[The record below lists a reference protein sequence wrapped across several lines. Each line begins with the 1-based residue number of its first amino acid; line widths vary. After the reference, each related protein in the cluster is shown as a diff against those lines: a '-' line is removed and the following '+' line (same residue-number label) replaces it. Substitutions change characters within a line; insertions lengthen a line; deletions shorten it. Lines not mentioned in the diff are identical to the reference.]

1 MAQAKVLP
9 QYIAGLS
16 AAFGA
21 FCMGASMGWSSP
33 VEKLLTEENAYGFP
47 ISDDQFGWISSL
59 LTLGATVV
67 CIPVGFVIDMIG
79 RRPTML
85 ALIPPYMVGWFLMLF
100 ANSVIMLYFGRFI
113 LGFCG
118 GAFCVC
124 ASMYSTEIS
133 TVSTRGTLGSFFQ
146 LNTVTGML
154 YGYIIGGYCSLLT
167 INILCAILP
176 LIFAAVHYF
185 MPESPVYF
193 AMKGRENDAIKSL
206 LWLRGADCDI
216 RNELNEI
223 LEETNK
229 STDEPKVSIWVALR
243 RPITLKGISIAVMLQ
258 ALQQWTG
265 INAIMFYSTSIFE
278 DVGASLSGRVCTILI
293 GATQVIMTLVATL
306 IIDRAG
312 RRILLLVSAFFM
324 AITTC
329 LMGVY
334 FQMRD
339 SDPNSVAS
347 IGWLPITSI
356 LVFIIFFSI
365 GFGPGPWLV
374 MAELFTED
382 VKSVAGSI
390 AGTSNWFS
398 AFLVTKLFPV
408 LKNSIGS
415 GPTFWI
421 FCGIAIFG
429 FVYVLIFVPETKGKT
444 INEIQLILSGS
455 KKIIDSETD
464 NDSKK
469 IKH

>member
-21 FCMGASMGWSSP
+21 FCMGASMGWSAP
-33 VEKLLTEENAYGFP
+33 VEKMLTEEEAYGFP
-47 ISDDQFGWISSL
+47 ISSDQFGWVSSL

-67 CIPVGFVIDMIG
+67 CIPAGFIIDWIG

-85 ALIPPYMVGWFLMLF
+85 ALIPPYMVGWILMIF
-100 ANSVIMLYFGRFI
+100 AQNVMMLYFGRFI
-113 LGFCG
+113 LGVCG
-118 GAFCVC
+118 GAFCVT
-124 ASMYSTEIS
+124 ASMYTTEIS
-133 TVSTRGTLGSFFQ
+133 TISTRGTLGSFFQ
-146 LNTVTGML
+146 LNTVSGLL
-154 YGYIIGGYCSLLT
+154 YGYIVGGYLPLLT

-176 LIFAAVHYF
+176 LIFAAVHFF
-185 MPESPVYF
+185 MPESPVYL
-193 AMKGRENDAIKSL
+193 AMKGRPEDATKSL
-206 LWLRGADCDI
+206 LWLRGKDCDVSY
-216 RNELNEI
+216 ELKEI

-229 STDEPKVSIWVALR
+229 NVDEPKLSTFQMLR
-243 RPITLKGISIAVMLQ
+243 RPITLKGIGIAVIMQ

-278 DVGASLSGRVCTILI
+278 DVGADLSGRICTILI

-306 IIDRAG
+306 IIDKAG
-312 RRILLLVSAFFM
+312 RRILLLISSFFM

-334 FQMRD
+334 FQMKE
-339 SDPNSVAS
+339 SDPTSVES
-347 IGWLPITSI
+347 LGWLPITSI
-356 LVFIIFFSI
+356 LVFIVFFSI
-365 GFGPGPWLV
+365 GFGPVPWLI

-398 AFLVTKLFPV
+398 AFLVTKLFPL

-415 GPTFWI
+415 APTFWI
-421 FCGIAIFG
+421 FAGIAVIA
-429 FVYVLIFVPETKGKT
+429 FVYSLICVPETKGKT
-444 INEIQLILSGS
+444 LPEIQLLLAGG
-455 KKIIDSETD
+455 KKNNDTETKG
-464 NDSKK
+464 N
-469 IKH
+469 